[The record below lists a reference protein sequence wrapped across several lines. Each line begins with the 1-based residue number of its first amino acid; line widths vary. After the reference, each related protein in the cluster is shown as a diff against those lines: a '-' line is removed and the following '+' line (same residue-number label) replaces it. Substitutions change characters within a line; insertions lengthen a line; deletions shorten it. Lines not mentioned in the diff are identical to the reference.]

1 MFLFRRHK
9 PPNVAFRTVLAVTMS
24 MTLSTLHKHYA
35 RAESE
40 SKPQWAASLK
50 PPQRAGQKCFLGS
63 SPATSDRN
71 QALADA
77 YKNALLNVIEREFPS
92 LISISTRSSE
102 NLDGSSYSRDT
113 AYMSENV
120 QFSGLS
126 EDKDSPFVDLDTN
139 SQKFVAF
146 RLLCWPETSLAT
158 EKKRQAELN
167 VSKTKEVTN
176 KIDGLLPP
184 TAKPGPT
191 GVLEITTV
199 PSGAT
204 LLLAAIPV
212 GNSNARFERVIAGT
226 YEIIAQKEGY
236 EIETKKVAVKA
247 GQKTSVSMALRRVK
261 SQITISSEPPDAIVY
276 VNNKPQA
283 KKTPLTIE
291 QVVGEEVDVRIEK
304 DDFYNERRVLLVT
317 NRPRDEVFKLRAQ
330 DAVLSVLSTPSG
342 ADVYLDG
349 RKVGKTPLIGHK
361 VEGGKHEV
369 LLKLEEFDDAT
380 EEFEAWK
387 SLPVAKSIE
396 LKVKSRNLSSTS
408 LNAKNLGRIA
418 LKKFQEGKFEEAHP
432 LFESA
437 CKAGDSIAC
446 TNYGVMLE
454 EEQDY
459 IGARAAFAEACRLG
473 AGAGCSGLGLSH
485 WQDETPDYH
494 SAEEGLQKSC
504 NFGYAEGC
512 QNLGLLL
519 TAKRNQTNDNY
530 GARIA
535 FQKAC
540 SAGLAKSCYWLALMY
555 YRGHGGPKNRK
566 LAKET
571 FTRSCRL
578 GLEEACKLTD

>member
-40 SKPQWAASLK
+40 SKPQWAANFK

-126 EDKDSPFVDLDTN
+126 EDKDSPFVDLDPN

-204 LLLAAIPV
+204 LLLAALPV
-212 GNSNARFERVIAGT
+212 GSSNARFERVIAGT

-261 SQITISSEPPDAIVY
+261 SQITISSEPPGAIVY
-276 VNNKPQA
+276 VNNKPQT

-342 ADVYLDG
+342 AEVYLDG
-349 RKVGKTPLIGHK
+349 RKIGKTPLIGHK

-369 LLKLEEFDDAT
+369 LLKLDGYENSSETLYLF
-380 EEFEAWK
+380 K
-387 SLPVAKSIE
+387 SQPAAISPRLSPSSITNKSMTARS
-396 LKVKSRNLSSTS
+396 LKTNDKCAGSDCSTLYIDLRTKLSD
-408 LNAKNLGRIA
+408 LCYIN
-418 LKKFQEGKFEEAHP
+418 EPE
-432 LFESA
+432 
-437 CKAGDSIAC
+437 AC
-446 TNYGVMLE
+446 TKLGYLYEKGVGG
-454 EEQDY
+454 EQDY
-459 IGARAAFAEACRLG
+459 AKAAELYLFGCNGNVARACLHLGRMWKDGVGVRAHKPKAREYFEMAHELFINFCNAGDRDACFEIGQLIRLNQVGDTDPRKARFYYQRACRAGKAEACTF
-473 AGAGCSGLGLSH
+473 AGS
-485 WQDETPDYH
+485 
-494 SAEEGLQKSC
+494 
-504 NFGYAEGC
+504 
-512 QNLGLLL
+512 
-519 TAKRNQTNDNY
+519 R
-530 GARIA
+530 
-535 FQKAC
+535 
-540 SAGLAKSCYWLALMY
+540 
-555 YRGHGGPKNRK
+555 
-566 LAKET
+566 
-571 FTRSCRL
+571 
-578 GLEEACKLTD
+578 